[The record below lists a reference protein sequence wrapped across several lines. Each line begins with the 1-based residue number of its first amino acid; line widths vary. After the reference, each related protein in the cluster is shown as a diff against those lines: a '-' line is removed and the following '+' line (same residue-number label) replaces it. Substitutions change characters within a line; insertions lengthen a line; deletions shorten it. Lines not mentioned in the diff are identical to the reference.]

1 MRTEEDLAVGAA
13 VIEQHRHHSHTPFYF
28 VWGAL
33 LVLTGIEVML
43 AYQHLRPVRML
54 SILMA
59 LSVVKSALIIGFFM
73 HLKYEVTRMRRLL
86 MVSLVVCLSL
96 MCIFFPDA
104 FRILQLG
111 VK

>member
-1 MRTEEDLAVGAA
+1 MRTEEDLAVGAE
-13 VIEQHRHHSHTPFYF
+13 VVERMRHHSHTPFYF

-43 AYQHLRPVRML
+43 AYQHLPPVRML

-59 LSVVKSALIIGFFM
+59 LSVVKSALIIGWFM